1 MLGFGLD
8 KVKGLG
14 DGNLLE
20 TIDVFR
26 FWAPKKLKLN
36 WLAKRVGSD
45 SFTIRGKGYNRHMNG
60 FPRITSSDIFLTRT
74 KVVLK
79 HALS

>member
-14 DGNLLE
+14 DGNLFK
-20 TIDVFR
+20 TIDVFG

-36 WLAKRVGSD
+36 WLAKRMGSD
-45 SFTIRGKGYNRHMNG
+45 SFTIRGER
-60 FPRITSSDIFLTRT
+60 L
-74 KVVLK
+74 
-79 HALS
+79 

>member
-14 DGNLLE
+14 DGDLLE

-26 FWAPKKLKLN
+26 FRAPKKLKLN

-45 SFTIRGKGYNRHMNG
+45 SFTIRSK
-60 FPRITSSDIFLTRT
+60 RI
-74 KVVLK
+74 
-79 HALS
+79 

>member
-20 TIDVFR
+20 TTDVFR

-36 WLAKRVGSD
+36 KLAKRMGSD
-45 SFTIRGKGYNRHMNG
+45 PFTIRGK
-60 FPRITSSDIFLTRT
+60 RILQTHEWIS
-74 KVVLK
+74 
-79 HALS
+79 